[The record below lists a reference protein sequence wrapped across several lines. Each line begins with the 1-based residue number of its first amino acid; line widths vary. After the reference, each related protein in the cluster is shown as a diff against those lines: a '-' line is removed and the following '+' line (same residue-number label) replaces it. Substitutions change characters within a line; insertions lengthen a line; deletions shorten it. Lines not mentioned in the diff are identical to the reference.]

1 MPPDLGNLRS
11 FKMPERQKIAKKINT
26 IQEKVGYM
34 SKGGTNTAQGY
45 KFLADAQIMEKFN
58 ELFQENKVVFIYTS
72 KITSTQPTPSTK
84 QTLTNVEVVY
94 EFFDVESGESIAGVA
109 AGQGTDPS
117 DKGVYK
123 AITGAIKY
131 VFMKTFLI
139 PTGDDPENDTKET
152 KGKIDRVVD
161 TSKPP
166 FGTGSD
172 EDQD

>member
-1 MPPDLGNLRS
+1 MPPDLSNLRG
-11 FKMPERQKIAKKINT
+11 FKMPERQKIARKLNE
-26 IQEKVGYM
+26 IQKEVGYM
-34 SKGGTNTAQGY
+34 TKEGMNQSQGY

-58 ELFQENKVVFIYTS
+58 ELFQKNKVVFVYTS
-72 KITSTQPTPSTK
+72 KITGTQVTPSGK

-131 VFMKTFLI
+131 IFMKTFLI

-152 KGKIDRVVD
+152 KGRIDRVVD

-166 FGTGSD
+166 FGKGSD